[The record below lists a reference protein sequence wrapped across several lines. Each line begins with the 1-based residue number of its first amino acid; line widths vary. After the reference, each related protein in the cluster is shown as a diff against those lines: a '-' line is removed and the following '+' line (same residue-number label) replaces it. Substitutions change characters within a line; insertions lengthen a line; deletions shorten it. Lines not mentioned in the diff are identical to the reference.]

1 MRNFRFPPASNLLDR
16 GGVVQQI
23 ERIKNFGKWLADSW
37 QSLGICEAAV
47 AGVSDIETPKQRKL
61 PYCQPLVASD
71 DKISLAQQGGTDAKH
86 SHLMMSPGTTS
97 LSGAVDALG
106 AMKGQPLVALEGRV
120 GCSSFEGLDRFTL
133 KLLCVKTLIA
143 DILLYQFVS
152 PE

>member
-1 MRNFRFPPASNLLDR
+1 MTLKHENSA
-16 GGVVQQI
+16 
-23 ERIKNFGKWLADSW
+23 E
-37 QSLGICEAAV
+37 
-47 AGVSDIETPKQRKL
+47 L

-71 DKISLAQQGGTDAKH
+71 IKISLARQEGTDAKH

-97 LSGAVDALG
+97 VSGAVDALG
-106 AMKGQPLVALEGRV
+106 ATEREPLVALKGRV